1 MPKRKVKEEKPRKKI
16 GKKQILLPPIM
27 VGVATLAG
35 IVIMQFVPP
44 PPVLD
49 VCLKEHNADT
59 FNVYPRIEMIVDEQT
74 KLLPDNIGRLLKDG
88 KECLHV
94 IHTDAIGDTLHIQ
107 YVRPVRLTVDDFMKI
122 YSYDNRTISVID
134 NSTGIPEKQLLTVQ
148 DFNIEYSYFSERGEF
163 TRVSKPSDV
172 PPFTN
177 DLVVRLHLISK

>member
-16 GKKQILLPPIM
+16 SKKQILLPPIM
-27 VGVATLAG
+27 VGVATLVG
-35 IVIMQFVPP
+35 ILIMHFVPP
-44 PPVLD
+44 PPILD
-49 VCLKEHNADT
+49 VCLKKHAADT
-59 FNVYPRIEMIVDEQT
+59 FNVYPRIKIIVDGQT

-134 NSTGIPEKQLLTVQ
+134 NSTGIPDKQVLTIQ
-148 DFNIEYSYFSERGEF
+148 DFNIEYSYF
-163 TRVSKPSDV
+163 
-172 PPFTN
+172 
-177 DLVVRLHLISK
+177 

>member
-27 VGVATLAG
+27 VGAATLAG
-35 IVIMQFVPP
+35 IIIMQFFPP

-49 VCLKEHNADT
+49 VCLKEHDADT
-59 FNVYPRIEMIVDEQT
+59 FNVYPRVKIIVDEQT
-74 KLLPDNIGRLLKDG
+74 KLLPDNVGRLLKDG

-94 IHTDAIGDTLHIQ
+94 IHTDSIGDTLHIQ
-107 YVRPVRLTVDDFMKI
+107 YVRPIRLTIDDFMKI

-134 NSTGIPEKQLLTVQ
+134 NSTEIPKKQVLTLQ

-163 TRVSKPSDV
+163 TRVFKPSDM

-177 DLVVRLHLISK
+177 DLVVRLNLISK

>member
-16 GKKQILLPPIM
+16 SKKQILLPPIM
-27 VGVATLAG
+27 VGVATLVG
-35 IVIMQFVPP
+35 ILIMHFVPP
-44 PPVLD
+44 PPILD
-49 VCLKEHNADT
+49 VCLKKHAADT
-59 FNVYPRIEMIVDEQT
+59 FNVYPRIKIIVDGQT

-122 YSYDNRTISVID
+122 YSYDN
-134 NSTGIPEKQLLTVQ
+134 STGIPDKQVLTIQ
-148 DFNIEYSYFSERGEF
+148 DFNIEYSYFSERREF
-163 TRVSKPSDV
+163 TRVSKPSDL

-177 DLVVRLHLISK
+177 DLVVRLNLISK